1 MNSNTVLVGS
11 IVDRIASRLPYRTGS
26 TDRAFEEDKILQITR
41 ATLVDLSKTDFDAVL
56 TSLLGLL
63 EDLGRPFACVSAHPP
78 YVLESELYI
87 LSLAAAS
94 CNANWQ
100 WSVHKY
106 EETQDLPGPL
116 DPLLVKRI
124 LQALNQLLE
133 PIPDDYI
140 LPAYTLLDQLPE
152 RNFCVPR
159 SGCTSSTDY
168 NEQSSEG
175 AECLGNCLVEFDAYI
190 KVIVEF
196 ISASNWSA
204 AFEHVKNTIYSIR
217 TTPFPDGEPES
228 HSRQEGETAALVTL
242 RLLSF
247 FWVDSLKLGLIIQ
260 EICSSY
266 LHFRRPYQSAIAI
279 VLPLLVT
286 RWLDRFPYEFVR
298 LHSGHKRLDGGCD
311 TLFDMTHIG
320 ADNGRRR
327 AVVYPLQITLLLL
340 LPDVFEVASNLREA
354 KSNNLIKKV
363 SFLNSLRKA
372 LRNGNDRAAYC
383 LVALL
388 RAARHFEAESDSAL
402 VSYAM
407 DVHDEI
413 RDSVFCLSLPGNSA
427 PTFGQDMITV
437 AFVSLAHLD
446 PDGGV
451 GMLTKTCVSS
461 STPSSYKTAII
472 QACSYFVGQPR
483 TERYTEL
490 HDHALSFIQSEFE
503 TECTTSSSF
512 KGELS
517 SSSERKVLE
526 ILRYLDIYST
536 PLIHDLLGQNPS
548 IPLLR
553 PFLFSILSRNSS
565 VCRFAGKVA
574 RKLFAGDGLALEMRL
589 GKPELSVDIRTQLWD
604 HISLVSLGL
613 CADVKD
619 DLGMLTLTR
628 LREFLIAKS
637 ILLKGIPV
645 LSNVPTDAT
654 SAVQEASL
662 ELESTLLVSLCSP
675 TVSVCQTATFCV
687 GLVVG
692 ECALAGVYSDSAKF
706 LSSNYRN
713 NLIYQELSSSTFH
726 FTGLVAFQ
734 KRFRGLLRQMRIP
747 TRGIL
752 DAWKFALERWMR
764 LSKDVSVATAD
775 SIDDRLLSEWRNFS
789 GFLASSGGICTHD
802 HAIRLD
808 EAFEDLQWID
818 RLFPEQH
825 EEPLL
830 TRFLRLGI
838 QLLGCEN
845 IKVREATREVL
856 STEVSSILYPA
867 LFQALELELEVLF
880 AGVLASL
887 DQSQEKELI
896 FADQAASLLKA
907 MVEKLES
914 PLDFGSVSSVHLAA
928 LTLGF
933 AKFLDGAPD
942 RITTLRL
949 RIKVCNLYEAVIK
962 RREHLNLRDDVRIRN
977 QLLEHIFGWIARP
990 YALTQGRYSNAGS
1003 RPEELRRVQKDL
1015 DKACLKTLADLTLRL
1030 PLQPTDNQTDAGTS
1044 ELKSQMFHTYFN
1056 RFLSLLNHETQET
1069 NNRDFPYGGSNR
1081 DGTLS
1086 NADLVIKI
1094 LSNLLSAN
1102 IDVGLKH
1109 SLNIGYHEN
1118 VEIRAAFVRVLCN
1131 ILTQGTE
1138 FSSLTDSTVND
1149 RYVEL
1154 LDRGLIFDL
1163 FEALIRQEIEQTENE
1178 TEILRRTCVATR
1190 MLSVYAKWK
1199 GASYLKST
1207 LQKVLERLML
1217 TSQDLD
1223 LELDPAR
1230 VAAPE
1235 ELQKNAAQLQI
1246 VAKVF
1251 MDDICA
1257 SVMDVPSSFRRI
1269 CSIIS
1274 NAVLPRFPNAKYTAV
1289 GAFVFLRFFCPAI
1302 VTPETDH
1309 LVSASPTKEMRR
1321 GLLLIAKI
1329 IQNLANNVLFGTKE
1343 PYMFPLNPF
1352 LVQNI
1357 HIVTGF
1363 LREISVPLQQD
1374 VETTRE
1380 NIVDFGS
1387 CVSLHR
1393 FLYDHWDHLRQ
1404 TLISKEK
1411 KEHHRLPGESVR
1423 VVLPVLEPLRR
1434 LITNLGPP
1442 PLAISWN
1449 RPNITGNTPPLYSR
1463 FQNFMLRNAFRSAE
1477 SFLTSRAV
1485 YDGGESKDG
1494 LSFICVILRHIENEA
1509 IDYDTLLYCYLK
1521 IASRLWH
1528 KPFGL
1533 LIDAT
1538 CYNGRI
1544 EPADDF
1550 FSKLDLL
1557 TPTELARNL
1566 SRIYIYN
1573 MNSVFKRCFRRL
1585 LRSSTR
1591 DDSSVFHPGN
1601 VEYHMFGSL
1610 SDLQIPF
1617 YLQQLHLPQETM
1629 SVATETRF
1637 MFKSITRLSRSKGK
1651 VDVVIRVGS
1660 QFVQITT
1667 VKKQEVLSGVRI
1679 SSIIN
1684 DIFRLSDI
1692 DEATTSVT
1700 LQSDDDSGFGLR
1712 ADGGKIVMFFSS
1724 SHREDILQTIRG
1736 AKAKLGKD
1744 NRFLK
1749 PAERLVRPQDVPGT
1763 MLNLALTNLSSPY
1776 HVLRLASYNLL
1787 GALCRSF
1794 DFSSA
1799 GRLVCNKDL
1808 AVPLD
1813 PTRFI
1818 VSISREL
1825 AQTEPQLAS
1834 DFLAEFFVSWESIP
1848 DEQKPVSL
1856 EYVAPWLSSLRST
1869 VLVADIDGE
1878 KGREKVATLFR
1889 KLIEVAVLDQSLTYV
1904 LERSIWPSISQDELL
1919 LDIFIDE
1926 LIKVGLGYGN
1936 QPETLEILCSVM
1948 TGLGTITLRGRII
1961 CRLRKALNRSSLRPT
1976 RQLPDNLVW
1985 EEVCVLLQ
1993 FCLALSFDS
2002 RVQSQMFLPE
2012 ILHLITMLANTGGCQ
2027 VRSLVYKLLINSIHS
2042 VCASFRL
2049 DDMRAS
2055 RLRSI
2060 MDVFANSN
2068 GEIFLPPPPL
2078 ARDGASVSTSQES
2091 SHALTTTERL
2101 MEILHEVCS
2110 IAAPSVDVA
2119 NAWRARWMSLVAS
2132 TAFQNNPAIQPR
2144 AFTVM
2149 GYLAKEEVDDDLLYQ
2164 VLVALRNSVSQYGED
2179 GNSEMLVSIIT
2190 SLTKLMPKLASASR
2204 YGLQLFWLAISLVRL
2219 VPANLFNFAAQFLD
2233 AVLKHISI
2241 IRNVKGDRMVPLLMQ
2256 SRTQLEEAAL
2266 SLDNAY
2272 GVHFEQDT
2280 FHFAVC
2286 ACLVRGLADTLT
2298 RATTIQV
2305 LLTFLGM
2312 MSFSGMHPSLSSE
2325 QNVCQSPYLALL
2337 LARGTSED
2345 DFIDSLWWS
2354 DIKCEGVSTDFGV
2367 RRLQSIEHTTD
2378 RDLFL
2383 ISVIELV
2390 DFHCLDDAVQA
2401 RGLRWLN
2408 LLGQK
2413 RANVFTSLCGVISS
2427 ILDDVLL
2434 HSQDIG
2440 VLEAAH
2446 TLLRT
2451 ISSQQKYLEE
2461 LGSQHSF
2468 SKVLDEIGF
2477 SGLYKGSSHSITEDI
2492 MRDCFELIEKLIE
2505 LIVL

>member
-1 MNSNTVLVGS
+1 MLT
-11 IVDRIASRLPYRTGS
+11 
-26 TDRAFEEDKILQITR
+26 ITR
-41 ATLVDLSKTDFDAVL
+41 
-56 TSLLGLL
+56 
-63 EDLGRPFACVSAHPP
+63 
-78 YVLESELYI
+78 
-87 LSLAAAS
+87 
-94 CNANWQ
+94 
-100 WSVHKY
+100 
-106 EETQDLPGPL
+106 
-116 DPLLVKRI
+116 
-124 LQALNQLLE
+124 LQ
-133 PIPDDYI
+133 
-140 LPAYTLLDQLPE
+140 
-152 RNFCVPR
+152 
-159 SGCTSSTDY
+159 
-168 NEQSSEG
+168 
-175 AECLGNCLVEFDAYI
+175 
-190 KVIVEF
+190 
-196 ISASNWSA
+196 
-204 AFEHVKNTIYSIR
+204 
-217 TTPFPDGEPES
+217 
-228 HSRQEGETAALVTL
+228 
-242 RLLSF
+242 
-247 FWVDSLKLGLIIQ
+247 
-260 EICSSY
+260 
-266 LHFRRPYQSAIAI
+266 
-279 VLPLLVT
+279 
-286 RWLDRFPYEFVR
+286 
-298 LHSGHKRLDGGCD
+298 
-311 TLFDMTHIG
+311 
-320 ADNGRRR
+320 
-327 AVVYPLQITLLLL
+327 
-340 LPDVFEVASNLREA
+340 
-354 KSNNLIKKV
+354 
-363 SFLNSLRKA
+363 
-372 LRNGNDRAAYC
+372 
-383 LVALL
+383 
-388 RAARHFEAESDSAL
+388 
-402 VSYAM
+402 
-407 DVHDEI
+407 
-413 RDSVFCLSLPGNSA
+413 
-427 PTFGQDMITV
+427 
-437 AFVSLAHLD
+437 
-446 PDGGV
+446 
-451 GMLTKTCVSS
+451 
-461 STPSSYKTAII
+461 
-472 QACSYFVGQPR
+472 
-483 TERYTEL
+483 
-490 HDHALSFIQSEFE
+490 
-503 TECTTSSSF
+503 
-512 KGELS
+512 
-517 SSSERKVLE
+517 
-526 ILRYLDIYST
+526 
-536 PLIHDLLGQNPS
+536 
-548 IPLLR
+548 
-553 PFLFSILSRNSS
+553 
-565 VCRFAGKVA
+565 
-574 RKLFAGDGLALEMRL
+574 
-589 GKPELSVDIRTQLWD
+589 
-604 HISLVSLGL
+604 
-613 CADVKD
+613 
-619 DLGMLTLTR
+619 
-628 LREFLIAKS
+628 EFLTARSTI
-637 ILLKGIPV
+637 LKGIPV
-645 LSNVPTDAT
+645 LSNVPADAT
-654 SAVQEASL
+654 ATVQEASL
-662 ELESTLLVSLCSP
+662 KLESALLVSLCSP
-675 TVSVCQTATFCV
+675 AVSVCQAATICV

-692 ECALAGVYSDSAKF
+692 ECAYAGVYSDSAKF
-706 LSSNYRN
+706 LSSTYCN
-713 NLIYQELSSSTFH
+713 NLVYQELSSSTFH

-752 DAWKFALERWMR
+752 DAWKIAFERWVL
-764 LSKDVSVATAD
+764 LSKDVSMATAD
-775 SIDDRLLSEWRNFS
+775 SIDDKLLSEWRNFS
-789 GFLASSGGICTHD
+789 GFLASSGGVCTHD

-808 EAFEDLQWID
+808 EAFEELQWID
-818 RLFPEQH
+818 RLLPEQH
-825 EEPLL
+825 EEPPLL
-830 TRFLRLGI
+830 TRFLRLAI

-856 STEVSSILYPA
+856 SNDVSSTLYPA
-867 LFQALELELEVLF
+867 LFQALESELEVLL

-887 DQSQEKELI
+887 DQSQEKEVI
-896 FADQAASLLKA
+896 FADQAASLLKT

-914 PLDFGSVSSVHLAA
+914 PVDFGSVSSVHLAA

-949 RIKVCNLYEAVIK
+949 RIKICHLYEAVIK
-962 RREHLNLRDDVRIRN
+962 RKEYLNLRDDVRIRN

-990 YALTQGRYSNAGS
+990 YALKQGRCSNAAS

-1030 PLQPTDNQTDAGTS
+1030 PLQPADNQTDAGTS

-1069 NNRDFPYGGSNR
+1069 KNKEFPYGGSLR
-1081 DGTLS
+1081 DETLS

-1138 FSSLTDSTVND
+1138 FSSLNDSTAND
-1149 RYVEL
+1149 RYAEL
-1154 LDRGLIFDL
+1154 L
-1163 FEALIRQEIEQTENE
+1163 N
-1178 TEILRRTCVATR
+1178 
-1190 MLSVYAKWK
+1190 
-1199 GASYLKST
+1199 
-1207 LQKVLERLML
+1207 KVLERLML

-1230 VAAPE
+1230 VAEPE

-1257 SVMDVPSSFRRI
+1257 SVADVPSSFRRI

-1274 NAVLPRFPNAKYTAV
+1274 DAVLPRFPNAKYTAV

-1302 VTPETDH
+1302 VAPETDH

-1374 VETTRE
+1374 IETTKE
-1380 NIVDFGS
+1380 DIVDFGS

-1404 TLISKEK
+1404 TLVSKEK
-1411 KEHHRLPGESVR
+1411 KEHHRLPVESAR

-1449 RPNITGNTPPLYSR
+1449 RPNITCNTPPLYSR
-1463 FQNFMLRNAFRSAE
+1463 FQNFMLRNALRSAE

-1494 LSFICVILRHIENEA
+1494 LSIVCVILRHIENEA

-1550 FSKLDLL
+1550 FSKLDFL

-1573 MNSVFKRCFRRL
+1573 MNSAFN
-1585 LRSSTR
+1585 SMR
-1591 DDSSVFHPGN
+1591 DECSVFHPGN

-1617 YLQQLHLPQETM
+1617 YLKQLHLPQETM
-1629 SVATETRF
+1629 NVATETRF
-1637 MFKSITRLSRSKGK
+1637 TFKSITRLSKSKGK

-1692 DEATTSVT
+1692 DEATTSAT
-1700 LQSDDDSGFGLR
+1700 LQADDESGFGLR

-1736 AKAKLGKD
+1736 AKAKLSKD

-1763 MLNLALTNLSSPY
+1763 MLNLALTNLS
-1776 HVLRLASYNLL
+1776 N
-1787 GALCRSF
+1787 
-1794 DFSSA
+1794 
-1799 GRLVCNKDL
+1799 L

-1825 AQTEPQLAS
+1825 ASAEPQLAS

-1848 DEQKPVSL
+1848 EEQKPVSL

-1878 KGREKVATLFR
+1878 KGREKVASLFR

-1904 LERSIWPSISQDELL
+1904 LERYIWPSISQDELL

-1926 LIKVGLGYGN
+1926 LIKAGLGYSN
-1936 QPETLEILCSVM
+1936 QPDTLEILSSVM

-1961 CRLRKALNRSSLRPT
+1961 CRLRRALNRSSLRPT
-1976 RQLPDNLVW
+1976 RQLPDNPVW

-2002 RVQSQMFLPE
+2002 RIQSQMFLPE
-2012 ILHLITMLANTGGCQ
+2012 MFHLITMLVNTGSCD
-2027 VRSLVYKLLINSIHS
+2027 VRSLVYKLLINSIHAI
-2042 VCASFRL
+2042 CASFNL
-2049 DDMRAS
+2049 DDVRAL

-2060 MDVFANSN
+2060 MDVFADSN
-2068 GEIFLPPPPL
+2068 GDIFIPPPPL
-2078 ARDGASVSTSQES
+2078 ARDGASVSTSQDS

-2110 IAAPSVDVA
+2110 IAAPSIDVA

-2144 AFTVM
+2144 AFMVM

-2190 SLTKLMPKLASASR
+2190 SLTKLMPKLPSTSR
-2204 YGLQLFWLAISLVRL
+2204 YGLQLFWLAVSLVRL
-2219 VPANLFNFAAQFLD
+2219 VPANLFNFTARFLD
-2233 AVLKHISI
+2233 AVLKHVST
-2241 IRNVKGDRMVPLLMQ
+2241 IRNVRGDRMVPLLLQ
-2256 SRTQLEEAAL
+2256 SRAQLEEAAL
-2266 SLDNAY
+2266 SLDSAY
-2272 GVHFEQDT
+2272 GIHFEQDT

-2286 ACLVRGLADTLT
+2286 ACLVRGLADTFT
-2298 RATTIQV
+2298 RSITIQV

-2312 MSFSGMHPSLSSE
+2312 VSQSGIHSSMSSGE
-2325 QNVCQSPYLALL
+2325 TVCQSPYLALL
-2337 LARGTSED
+2337 LARGTAED
-2345 DFIDSLWWS
+2345 DFIDSLRWS
-2354 DIKCEGVSTDFGV
+2354 DLKSEGVCPDFDY
-2367 RRLQSIEHTTD
+2367 RRLQSIENMTD
-2378 RDLFL
+2378 KDLFL
-2383 ISVIELV
+2383 VSVVELV
-2390 DFHCLDDAVQA
+2390 DFHDLDGAAQA
-2401 RGLRWLN
+2401 RSLHWLN
-2408 LLGQK
+2408 LLSQN
-2413 RANVFTSLCGVISS
+2413 RSSVFTSLCGAISS
-2427 ILDDVLL
+2427 ILDGVLL

-2440 VLEAAH
+2440 ALEAAH
-2446 TLLRT
+2446 SLLRT
-2451 ISSQQKYLEE
+2451 ISSQHNYCKE
-2461 LGSQHSF
+2461 LGSLDSLLND
-2468 SKVLDEIGF
+2468 LDEMGF
-2477 SGLYKGSSHSITEDI
+2477 SGLWRGPSHSSSED
-2492 MRDCFELIEKLIE
+2492 MTMDRFELLEKLIE
-2505 LIVL
+2505 LYEIKESS

>member
-1 MNSNTVLVGS
+1 MNSDTVLVGS
-11 IVDRIASRLPYRTGS
+11 LVGRIASRLPYRTGS
-26 TDRAFEEDKILQITR
+26 TDRTFEEDKVLQITR
-41 ATLVDLSKTDFDAVL
+41 TTLVDLSKTALAAVL
-56 TSLLGLL
+56 KSLLGLL

-78 YVLESELYI
+78 YVLKSELYI

-100 WSVHKY
+100 WTVYKH
-106 EETQDLPGPL
+106 EGTQDLPDSL
-116 DPLLVKRI
+116 DPLLVKRM
-124 LQALNQLLE
+124 LQALNQLVE

-140 LPAYTLLDQLPE
+140 LPAQTLLDQLPD
-152 RNFCVPR
+152 RNFCAPR
-159 SGCTSSTDY
+159 SDCTSSIDY
-168 NEQSSEG
+168 NGQPDEE
-175 AECLGNCLVEFDAYI
+175 AECLENCLVEFDAHI

-204 AFEHVKNTIYSIR
+204 AFEYVKNTIYSVR

-242 RLLSF
+242 KLLSF
-247 FWVDSLKLGLIIQ
+247 FWVDSSRLGLVIQ

-266 LHFRRPYQSAIAI
+266 LHLRRTYQCAIAV

-286 RWLDRFPYEFVR
+286 RWLDRYPYEFVR
-298 LHSGHKRLDGGCD
+298 LHSDYKRLDSGCD
-311 TLFDMTHIG
+311 TLFDMTHTG
-320 ADNGRRR
+320 VDNGRRR
-327 AVVYPLQITLLLL
+327 AVLYPLQITLLLL

-354 KSNNLIKKV
+354 KSNNLIKKMA
-363 SFLNSLRKA
+363 FLNSLRKA

-413 RDSVFCLSLPGNSA
+413 RDSVFCLSLSTNSA
-427 PTFGQDMITV
+427 PIFDQDMITV
-437 AFVSLAHLD
+437 AFISLAHLD

-451 GMLTKTCVSS
+451 EMLTKTC
-461 STPSSYKTAII
+461 
-472 QACSYFVGQPR
+472 
-483 TERYTEL
+483 
-490 HDHALSFIQSEFE
+490 
-503 TECTTSSSF
+503 
-512 KGELS
+512 
-517 SSSERKVLE
+517 
-526 ILRYLDIYST
+526 
-536 PLIHDLLGQNPS
+536 QNPS
-548 IPLLR
+548 IPFLR

-565 VCRFAGKVA
+565 VCRLAVKVA
-574 RKLFAGDGLALEMRL
+574 RKLFAGDSLVSEMRL
-589 GKPELSVDIRTQLWD
+589 GSLELNVDIRTRLWD
-604 HISLVSLGL
+604 HI
-613 CADVKD
+613 D
-619 DLGMLTLTR
+619 DLGMVTLTR

-637 ILLKGIPV
+637 TLLKGIPV
-645 LSNVPTDAT
+645 LSNVPTGAT
-654 SAVQEASL
+654 AAVQEASS

-675 TVSVCQTATFCV
+675 AVSVCQAATVCV

-692 ECALAGVYSDSAKF
+692 ECAHAGVYSDSAKF

-713 NLIYQELSSSTFH
+713 NLVYQELSSSTFH

-752 DAWKFALERWMR
+752 DAWKFALDRWMR
-764 LSKDVSVATAD
+764 LSKDVSMATAD
-775 SIDDRLLSEWRNFS
+775 SIDDRLLSEWRNFA
-789 GFLASSGGICTHD
+789 GFLASSGGICTHE

-808 EAFEDLQWID
+808 EALEDLQWID
-818 RLFPEQH
+818 RLFPEKH

-830 TRFLRLGI
+830 TRFLRLAI

-856 STEVSSILYPA
+856 STEISSTLYPA
-867 LFQALELELEVLF
+867 LFQALESELEVLF
-880 AGVLASL
+880 AGVPASL
-887 DQSQEKELI
+887 DQSQEKEVI

-907 MVEKLES
+907 MVEKLEGV
-914 PLDFGSVSSVHLAA
+914 LDFGSVSSVHLAA

-942 RITTLRL
+942 RITILRL
-949 RIKVCNLYEAVIK
+949 RIKICHLYEAVIK
-962 RREHLNLRDDVRIRN
+962 RREHMNLRDDVRIRN

-990 YALTQGRYSNAGS
+990 YALKQGRHSNAGS
-1003 RPEELRRVQKDL
+1003 RSEELRRVQKDL

-1056 RFLSLLNHETQET
+1056 RFLSLLNHETQEA
-1069 NNRDFPYGGSNR
+1069 NSRDYPYGGLNR
-1081 DGTLS
+1081 DGSLS

-1118 VEIRAAFVRVLCN
+1118 IEIRAAFVRVLCN

-1138 FSSLTDSTVND
+1138 FSSFTDSTVND

-1154 LDRGLIFDL
+1154 LNRGLIFDL

-1178 TEILRRTCVATR
+1178 TEILRRTCVATK

-1302 VTPETDH
+1302 VAPETDN
-1309 LVSASPTKEMRR
+1309 LVSTSPTKEMRR

-1363 LREISVPLQQD
+1363 LREISVPLQHD
-1374 VETTRE
+1374 VETIRE
-1380 NIVDFGS
+1380 DMVDFGS

-1411 KEHHRLPGESVR
+1411 KEHHRLPGESAR

-1449 RPNITGNTPPLYSR
+1449 RPNITWNTPPLYSR
-1463 FQNFMLRNAFRSAE
+1463 FQNFMLRNALRSAE

-1494 LSFICVILRHIENEA
+1494 LSIVCIILRHIENES
-1509 IDYDTLLYCYLK
+1509 IDYDTLLYWYLK

-1573 MNSVFKRCFRRL
+1573 MNSVFN
-1585 LRSSTR
+1585 STR
-1591 DDSSVFHPGN
+1591 DESSVFHPGN

-1617 YLQQLHLPQETM
+1617 YLKQLHLPQETM

-1637 MFKSITRLSRSKGK
+1637 IFKSITRLSRSKEK

-1667 VKKQEVLSGVRI
+1667 VKKQEVLAGVRI

-1692 DEATTSVT
+1692 DEATTSAT
-1700 LQSDDDSGFGLR
+1700 LQSDDDSNFGLR
-1712 ADGGKIVMFFSS
+1712 ADGGKIIMFFSS
-1724 SHREDILQTIRG
+1724 PHREDILQTIRG

-1776 HVLRLASYNLL
+1776 HVLRSVLNILPPHYTIAKEVTDKRIL
-1787 GALCRSF
+1787 
-1794 DFSSA
+1794 
-1799 GRLVCNKDL
+1799 DL

-1848 DEQKPVSL
+1848 EEQKPVSL

-1926 LIKVGLGYGN
+1926 LIKVGLGYSN
-1936 QPETLEILCSVM
+1936 QPDTLEILCSVM

-1976 RQLPDNLVW
+1976 RQLPDNPVW

-2012 ILHLITMLANTGGCQ
+2012 LLHLITMLVNTGDYE
-2027 VRSLVYKLLINSIHS
+2027 VRSLVYKLLINSIHAI
-2042 VCASFRL
+2042 CASFNL
-2049 DDMRAS
+2049 DDMRAL

-2068 GEIFLPPPPL
+2068 GEIFLPPPSL
-2078 ARDGASVSTSQES
+2078 TRDGASVSTSQES
-2091 SHALTTTERL
+2091 SHALTATEKL
-2101 MEILHEVCS
+2101 MEILHEICS
-2110 IAAPSVDVA
+2110 LAAPSVDVA

-2149 GYLAKEEVDDDLLYQ
+2149 GHLAKDEVDDDLLYQ

-2190 SLTKLMPKLASASR
+2190 SLTKLMPKLASSSR

-2219 VPANLFNFAAQFLD
+2219 VPTNLFNITAQFLD
-2233 AVLKHISI
+2233 AVLKHIST
-2241 IRNVKGDRMVPLLMQ
+2241 IRNVRGDRMIPLLMQ

-2286 ACLVRGLADTLT
+2286 ACLVRGLADTVT

-2312 MSFSGMHPSLSSE
+2312 MSFSGIRPSLSSE
-2325 QNVCQSPYLALL
+2325 QNVRQSPYLALL
-2337 LARGTSED
+2337 LARGTAED

-2354 DIKCEGVSTDFGV
+2354 DIKCEDVSTDFGV
-2367 RRLQSIEHTTD
+2367 RRLQNIEHATD
-2378 RDLFL
+2378 KDLFL

-2401 RGLRWLN
+2401 RSLRWLN
-2408 LLGQK
+2408 LLAQK
-2413 RANVFTSLCGVISS
+2413 RLGVFTSL
-2427 ILDDVLL
+2427 
-2434 HSQDIG
+2434 QDIG
-2440 VLEAAH
+2440 ALEAAH

-2451 ISSQQKYLEE
+2451 ISSQQKYFKE
-2461 LGSQHSF
+2461 LGSQHSLLN
-2468 SKVLDEIGF
+2468 VLDDTGF
-2477 SGLYKGSSHSITEDI
+2477 SGLWKSSSHSFTEDI
-2492 MRDCFELIEKLIE
+2492 MRSCFELIEKLIE
-2505 LIVL
+2505 LINS